1 MYTEFGED
9 VLYKLTLYITL
20 HYGPR
25 PRQALMPG
33 LATQLHYGP
42 RPRQAIMPGLAT
54 QLHIRLASSSNVT
67 SEPGTLAYGS
77 LCANMTSSIKL

>member
-33 LATQLHYGP
+33 LATQLH
-42 RPRQAIMPGLAT
+42 
-54 QLHIRLASSSNVT
+54 IRLASSSNVT
-67 SEPGTLAYGS
+67 PEPGTLAYGS